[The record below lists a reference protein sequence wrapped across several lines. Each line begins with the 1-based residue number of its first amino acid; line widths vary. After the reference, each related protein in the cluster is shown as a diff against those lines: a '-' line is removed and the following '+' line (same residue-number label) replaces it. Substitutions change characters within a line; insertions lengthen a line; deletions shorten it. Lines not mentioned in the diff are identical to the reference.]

1 MKLTEVLYIVEILQ
15 FSEVKVDRLLFSE
28 VDLAIVFADR
38 LLLRLTE
45 VARSS
50 YTFCSLVVVEAE

>member
-1 MKLTEVLYIVEILQ
+1 MKLTEVLYIVE
-15 FSEVKVDRLLFSE
+15 FSE

-50 YTFCSLVVVEAE
+50 YTFCSSVVVEAE